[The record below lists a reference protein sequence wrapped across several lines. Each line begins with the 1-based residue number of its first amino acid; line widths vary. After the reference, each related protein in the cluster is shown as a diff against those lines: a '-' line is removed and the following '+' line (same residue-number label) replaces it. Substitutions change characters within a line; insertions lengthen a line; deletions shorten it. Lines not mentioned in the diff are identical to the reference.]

1 MTSQPASQTAAIHI
15 FTNISRRKDNQVMKF
30 GQLIKYNMRNIFLEK
45 LCAKYGRE
53 TIPRRFSK
61 KSKFSINRDQYSQ
74 VLYILFLLFA
84 KLRTIKS
91 D

>member
-15 FTNISRRKDNQVMKF
+15 FTNTSRTKDNQVMKF

-45 LCAKYGRE
+45 LYAKYGRE
-53 TIPRRFSK
+53 TITTRFSK
-61 KSKFSINRDQYSQ
+61 KSKLSTNRDQYSQ

-84 KLRTIKS
+84 QLRTIKS

>member
-1 MTSQPASQTAAIHI
+1 
-15 FTNISRRKDNQVMKF
+15 MKF

-45 LCAKYGRE
+45 LYAKYGRE
-53 TIPRRFSK
+53 TITTRFSK
-61 KSKFSINRDQYSQ
+61 TSKLSINRDQYSQ